1 MRFYRLTSLM
11 LESTVLLRKVV
22 SWDEEHVAE
31 TVKWLA
37 KQQKEDGYFVED
49 KDALVLRVDLVL

>member
-1 MRFYRLTSLM
+1 M

-37 KQQKEDGYFVED
+37 KQQNEDGYFVED

>member
-1 MRFYRLTSLM
+1 M